1 MQKKKWKITV
11 DVEDNIRK
19 YLHARVNVNLT
30 GYKLFEQLT
39 IIEYCEI
46 LMI

>member
-19 YLHARVNVNLT
+19 YLHARVNVNLR